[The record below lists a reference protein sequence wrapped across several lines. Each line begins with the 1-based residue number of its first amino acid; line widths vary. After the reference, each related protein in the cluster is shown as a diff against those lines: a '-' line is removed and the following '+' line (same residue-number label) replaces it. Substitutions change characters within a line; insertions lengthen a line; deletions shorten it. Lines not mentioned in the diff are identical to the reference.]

1 MMQDISEALF
11 DFIFYC
17 VQGGELVNRPN
28 ARGETPLHVA
38 TSNGFTSIIDI
49 LVSQGGDLNAQ
60 TNERQTCLHLAAKLC
75 EGSTEVEV
83 TKELSKV

>member
-1 MMQDISEALF
+1 MQDISEALF